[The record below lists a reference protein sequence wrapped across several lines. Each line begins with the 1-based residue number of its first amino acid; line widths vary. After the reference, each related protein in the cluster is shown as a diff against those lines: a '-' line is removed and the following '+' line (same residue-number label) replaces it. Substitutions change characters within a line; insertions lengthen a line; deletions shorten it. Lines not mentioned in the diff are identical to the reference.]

1 MVPPCSELLG
11 SLCSSKCSPA
21 ALVSPWY
28 QSSTGLRSS
37 GPLQGEA
44 ASGHQRMSD
53 PPGMPCPIQHSH
65 GFSAWLCSQAA
76 VRSSSLYPT
85 RGTGFTPTS
94 GPYLAELSPMKAI
107 CSSIIWE
114 GGKAKAAPFWG
125 KPIKA
130 DAGCLLQH
138 FAPSWWYSLLLTVTP
153 TGQCS
158 ILHTTQNILGLGETG
173 LLFPVQLEMTGYQIA
188 HKWSC
193 YWFVELQRRWR
204 SRKSS
209 IPHGPWVTTAVWL
222 ELSEAC
228 RNLISKSKP
237 LGSLSPSPLQSINCS
252 KIAHHIQN
260 CTVLHCNCSSLRVI
274 SIMKPA
280 SLRVLC
286 CYGFAPL
293 Q

>member
-1 MVPPCSELLG
+1 MGGKGKSCSLLREAHKG
-11 SLCSSKCSPA
+11 RCWLPFA
-21 ALVSPWY
+21 ALCTQLVIFPD
-28 QSSTGLRSS
+28 T
-37 GPLQGEA
+37 
-44 ASGHQRMSD
+44 H
-53 PPGMPCPIQHSH
+53 CN
-65 GFSAWLCSQAA
+65 
-76 VRSSSLYPT
+76 T
-85 RGTGFTPTS
+85 
-94 GPYLAELSPMKAI
+94 
-107 CSSIIWE
+107 
-114 GGKAKAAPFWG
+114 
-125 KPIKA
+125 
-130 DAGCLLQH
+130 
-138 FAPSWWYSLLLTVTP
+138 
-153 TGQCS
+153 QCS

-237 LGSLSPSPLQSINCS
+237 LGSLSPSPLQSMNCS

-260 CTVLHCNCSSLRVI
+260 CTVLHCNCFSLRVI

-286 CYGFAPL
+286 CYGFASL